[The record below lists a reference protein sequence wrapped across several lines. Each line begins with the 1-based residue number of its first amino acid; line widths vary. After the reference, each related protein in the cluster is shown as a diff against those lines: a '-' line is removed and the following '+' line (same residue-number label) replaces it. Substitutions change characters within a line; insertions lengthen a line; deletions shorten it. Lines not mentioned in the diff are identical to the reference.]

1 MKSTLR
7 FAAFTAFAVV
17 LGVACSDG
25 GSEAESNPGVPPY
38 QGPVPSTDGTAGNP
52 GPGAPA
58 ATPPGGSDTP
68 ADGTPEAQGELP
80 LQPSSTPET
89 SGGTPPVEQPAAE
102 QPPAEDPAE
111 QPPAAEPPAEPPP
124 AEEPPPEE
132 PPVVISTDR
141 STLPLPP
148 GNAGQPEPAGAP
160 GGLTV
165 LNWAGFRSAVSYT
178 FDDTNQTQLDRFND
192 LMALNV
198 KFSWYL
204 ITGPNQAARL
214 ANAAWD
220 RAVAAGHEIGNHTRG
235 HLNSGGGNL
244 AQDTDGGEADLEQR
258 FDNLTVYSMAAPF
271 GAQDYV
277 GIAQSRYLINRG
289 TNGGQVAPNGNTNQ
303 FSIPTY
309 IPNPDA
315 IAFNAQVD
323 QGRTNGT
330 WHTVLVHG
338 FKVNGNGVNG
348 DFQPVEIGEFTQAV
362 NYAKSFGDV
371 WIDTVVEVGAYWLAQ
386 RLFNGVTPATNGN
399 TTTWSW
405 TLPDHFPPG
414 KFLRVRVNG
423 GTLTQDGAELPWNDR
438 GFYEV
443 ALDRGSLTLS
453 P

>member
-7 FAAFTAFAVV
+7 FAAFTALAGIM
-17 LGVACSDG
+17 GVACSDG
-25 GSEAESNPGVPPY
+25 GSGAESNPVPSY
-38 QGPVPSTDGTAGNP
+38 QGSVSGMEGTAS
-52 GPGAPA
+52 GAGENADAPVMPA
-58 ATPPGGSDTP
+58 AASGETP
-68 ADGTPEAQGELP
+68 ASSTPETAGELP
-80 LQPSSTPET
+80 LQPSSTPES
-89 SGGTPPVEQPAAE
+89 SGETPPVEQPAAE
-102 QPPAEDPAE
+102 QPPAGDPPVE
-111 QPPAAEPPAEPPP
+111 EPSADPPP
-124 AEEPPPEE
+124 AEEPVTEAE
-132 PPVVISTDR
+132 PPPVISADR

-148 GNAGQPEPAGAP
+148 GNGGQPVPAGPP

-178 FDDTNQTQLDRFND
+178 FDDTNQTQLDRFNE

-198 KFSWYL
+198 KFTWYL

-220 RAVAAGHEIGNHTRG
+220 RAVAAGHEIGNHTRS

-244 AQDTDGGEADLEQR
+244 AQDTDDGEADLERR

-277 GIAQSRYLINRG
+277 GISQSRYLINRG
-289 TNGGQVAPNGNTNQ
+289 TNGGQVAPNGNANP

-371 WIDTVVEVGAYWLAQ
+371 WIDTVVEVGAYWIAQ
-386 RLFNGVTPATNGN
+386 KLFNGVTPTTNGDA
-399 TTTWSW
+399 TTWRW
-405 TLPDHFPPG
+405 TLPNHFPPG

-423 GTLTQDGAELPWNDR
+423 GTLIQDGAELPWNDR

-443 ALDRGSLTLS
+443 ALDRGSVTLA